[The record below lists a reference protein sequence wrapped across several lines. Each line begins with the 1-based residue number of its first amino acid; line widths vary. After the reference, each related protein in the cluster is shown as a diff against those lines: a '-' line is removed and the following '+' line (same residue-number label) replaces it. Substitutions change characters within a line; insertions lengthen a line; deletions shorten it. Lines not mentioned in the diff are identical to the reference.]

1 MDKIEQVVLHIYAH
15 LSGKISSHEDLEHI
29 VKTQI
34 MKMDIL
40 KDLTND
46 EIEEAIYRYEAR
58 YGSRTFEPGIT
69 ITEHKGS
76 DTWLLKK
83 KRKMSASEHKYQQRY
98 EQYLI
103 YNHYGDDAKES
114 IIKEAEKVLS
124 LCADPNSNEKTRGLV
139 MGDVQSG
146 KTSNYLALANLACD
160 YGYKII
166 LILAGMTD
174 SLRIQTQDRVDE
186 GLIGAVSSTIGHNDM
201 IKYVGV
207 GTYGIGGHYA
217 VPFTTEI
224 VDFTPANCTANDLN
238 KPQILV
244 VKKNKRVL
252 EAVKKWLKPGQAYV
266 SGRNILIIDDE
277 CDNAS
282 VNTKSSATT
291 EEQEDPS
298 TINKLIRDIYNNFE
312 CASYVGYT
320 ATPFANIFINPE
332 KIVGFDD
339 LFPSDF
345 IHRLKSTNEIYFGI
359 DKVFRENRKHIK
371 ILNENE
377 QFFIPAKH
385 KANLEIW
392 QLPDSLKNAICVF
405 LIANCVRT
413 FRGDKSKHR
422 SMMIN
427 VSAYNPVQEQLL
439 GLVERYVSILLDAI
453 SQYDKY
459 DTARFIKHNELRRIF
474 EIYSRDPLF
483 NTPISAKNT
492 NTIKEELSFEK
503 LKGILYEEISKFRVV
518 VINSKRKGDQ
528 RFKYKDYKETGARV
542 IAIGGFVLSRGL
554 TLEGLMTSY
563 YSRNSVAYDTLL
575 QMCRWFGYRLG
586 YEDLCTIY
594 MSQNNYDC
602 FCAVVDALDN
612 LDSQLEVMQVQGATP
627 KDFGLMVME
636 SPDTLETNLLI
647 TARNKLRNSVE
658 IIKGLNYSGVDIDTS
673 KLYQSIECNRSNLVA
688 VQNFVRFLSKKGQK
702 IKKYE
707 HDRFMIKD
715 VSNEDLAG
723 LIEVLKIP
731 LENKKFDI
739 ENITE
744 FIRKGEYYKNWDI
757 VFATGEKKDIESF
770 KLYNENNEVCL
781 DIPPVKRSFSLEE
794 DEDII
799 RISKNNNRLLE
810 PGIFNAGLTSEQIE
824 EAKEFARQRP
834 SKKKTEKEDKTP
846 IARDYLS
853 VKDRKPLFVI
863 LPIKLDQ
870 DDPDDLETDYTHAKK
885 ELIEKYSNDEWIIG
899 FGIGF
904 AGREGKVMLRFRINK
919 VKQEEYLR
927 RMQEDIL
934 DD

>member
-1 MDKIEQVVLHIYAH
+1 MDRVEQVVLLLYGF
-15 LSGKISSHEDLEHI
+15 LSGKVSSHEDLEHI
-29 VKTQI
+29 VKNQI
-34 MKMDIL
+34 MKMEPF
-40 KDLTND
+40 KDLTTE
-46 EIEEAIYRYEAR
+46 EIEEAIYRYEVQ

-69 ITEHKGS
+69 ITERKGS

-83 KRKMSASEHKYQQRY
+83 KRKMISSEHEYQQRY
-98 EQYLI
+98 EQYLLL
-103 YNHYGDDAKES
+103 NHYGDDAKES

-124 LCADPNSNEKTRGLV
+124 LCADPDSNEKTRGLV

-146 KTSNYLALANLACD
+146 KTSNYMALANLACD

-166 LILAGMTD
+166 LILAGLTD

-186 GLIGAVSSTIGHNDM
+186 GLIGAISSTIGHNDK
-201 IKYVGV
+201 ITYIGV
-207 GTYGIGGHYA
+207 GTYGGGGHYA
-217 VPFTTEI
+217 IPFTTELA
-224 VDFTPANCTANDLN
+224 DFAPANCTANDLN

-244 VKKNKRVL
+244 VKKNKKVL
-252 EAVKKWLKPGQAYV
+252 EAVKKWLKPGQANV

-282 VNTKSSATT
+282 VNTKPSSNAQ
-291 EEQEDPS
+291 EREDPS

-312 CASYVGYT
+312 CAAYVGYT

-332 KIVGFDD
+332 KIIGFDD

-359 DKVFRENRKHIK
+359 DKVFREDRKYIK

-377 QFFIPAKH
+377 DFFIPAKH
-385 KANLEIW
+385 KANLDIW
-392 QLPDSLKNAICVF
+392 QLPNSLKDAICAF

-413 FRGDKSKHR
+413 YRGDKTKHR

-427 VSAYNPVQEQLL
+427 ASAYNPVQEQLL
-439 GLVERYVSILLDAI
+439 ELVERYVSMLLDAI

-459 DTARFIKHNELRRIF
+459 NTERFIKHEELRRIY
-474 EIYSRDPLF
+474 EIYNHDSLF
-483 NTPISAKNT
+483 NTPIGSQKQT
-492 NTIKEELSFEK
+492 TIKDELSFEQVK
-503 LKGILYEEISKFRVV
+503 ELLYEEISKFRVV

-554 TLEGLMTSY
+554 TLDGLMISY

-575 QMCRWFGYRLG
+575 QMCRWFGYRPR
-586 YEDLCTIY
+586 YEDLCAIY

-636 SPDTLETNLLI
+636 SPETLETNLLI
-647 TARNKLRNSVE
+647 TARNKLRNSKE
-658 IIKGLNYSGVDIDTS
+658 IEQWLNYTGVDIDTS
-673 KLYQSIECNRSNLVA
+673 KLFKDPEINKKNIIAIRK
-688 VQNFVRFLSKKGQK
+688 FVKKLANKGLRV
-702 IKKYE
+702 KKYDHE
-707 HDRFMIKD
+707 RFMIRD
-715 VSNEDLAG
+715 VSNTDLADF
-723 LIEVLKIP
+723 IEILKVP
-731 LENKKFDI
+731 LENRKFDI

-744 FIRKGEYYKNWDI
+744 FIRKGEYYKKWDI
-757 VFATGEKKDIESF
+757 VFATGEKIDGELF
-770 KLYNENNEVCL
+770 KLFDENEELCL
-781 DIPPVKRSFSLEE
+781 EIPPVKRSFDIEE

-799 RISKNNNRLLE
+799 IISKNNNRLLE
-810 PGIFNAGLTSEQIE
+810 PGIFNAGLNQRQIE
-824 EAKEFARQRP
+824 EAKELAKKRP
-834 SKKKTEKEDKTP
+834 SKKKITKERKTP

-853 VKDRKPLFVI
+853 VSGRSPLFVI
-863 LPIKLDQ
+863 LPIKLSQ
-870 DDPDDLETDYTHAKK
+870 DETDYSKSKDDLIKK
-885 ELIEKYSNDEWIIG
+885 FYGEWLIG

-904 AGREGKVMLRFRINK
+904 AGREGKVMHRFRINK
-919 VKQEEYLR
+919 VKQDEYLR
-927 RMQEDIL
+927 RIQEDVL

>member
-1 MDKIEQVVLHIYAH
+1 MDRIEQVVLHIYAH
-15 LSGKISSHEDLEHI
+15 LCGKISSHEDLEHI
-29 VKTQI
+29 VKNQI
-34 MKMDIL
+34 MKMDPL
-40 KDLTND
+40 KDLTNE

-69 ITEHKGS
+69 ITEHKGG

-83 KRKMSASEHKYQQRY
+83 KRKMSDSEHKYQQRY
-98 EQYLI
+98 EQFLI
-103 YNHYGDDAKES
+103 SNHYGDDAKES
-114 IIKEAEKVLS
+114 IVKEAEKVLS
-124 LCADPNSNEKTRGLV
+124 LCADPESNEKTRGLV

-174 SLRIQTQDRVDE
+174 LLRIQTQDRVDE
-186 GLIGAVSSTIGHNDM
+186 GLIGAVSSTIGHNES
-201 IKYVGV
+201 ITYIGV
-207 GTYGIGGHYA
+207 GTYGSGGHYA

-224 VDFTPANCTANDLN
+224 ADFIPANCTANDLN

-244 VKKNKRVL
+244 VKKNKKVL
-252 EAVKKWLKPGQAYV
+252 EMVKRWLKPGQAYV

-298 TINKLIRDIYNNFE
+298 TINRLIRDIYNNFE

-359 DKVFRENRKHIK
+359 EKVFRENRKHIK
-371 ILNENE
+371 ILNEDE

-385 KANLEIW
+385 KANLEIR

-413 FRGDKSKHR
+413 FRNDKSKHR

-439 GLVERYVSILLDAI
+439 ELVERYVSTLLDAI

-459 DTARFIKHNELRRIF
+459 NTERFIKHNELRRIF
-474 EIYSRDPLF
+474 EIYNRDCLF
-483 NTPISAKNT
+483 NTPISTQKT
-492 NTIKEELSFEK
+492 NTIKEELPFEK
-503 LKGILYEEISKFRVV
+503 LKGMLYEEISKFRVV

-575 QMCRWFGYRLG
+575 QMCRWFGYRPR
-586 YEDLCTIY
+586 YEDLCAIY

-612 LDSQLEVMQVQGATP
+612 LDSQLEIMQVQGATP

-647 TARNKLRNSVE
+647 TARNKSRNSVE

-673 KLYQSIECNRSNLVA
+673 KLYQSIELNKSNFIA
-688 VQNFVRFLSKKGQK
+688 VQNFVQLLSEKGQK
-702 IKKYE
+702 IQKYE

-715 VSNEDLAG
+715 VSNEDLAS
-723 LIEVLKIP
+723 LIKVLRIP

-744 FIRKGEYYKNWDI
+744 FIRKGEYYKKWDI
-757 VFATGEKKDIESF
+757 VFATGEKKDTEFF

-781 DIPPVKRSFSLEE
+781 EIPPVKRSFSLEE

-834 SKKKTEKEDKTP
+834 SKKKTEKEDKKP

-870 DDPDDLETDYTHAKK
+870 DDPYDPETDYTHAKK
-885 ELIEKYSNDEWIIG
+885 ELIEKYSNGEWIIG

-904 AGREGKVMLRFRINK
+904 AGREGKVMLRFRINR